1 MGVEVWDLD
10 RVLIKAFKKR
20 LKVVK
25 KIFLQEKMNLYVCL
39 TF

>member
-10 RVLIKAFKKR
+10 RVLIKAFKKH

-25 KIFLQEKMNLYVCL
+25 IFFYKRK
-39 TF
+39 